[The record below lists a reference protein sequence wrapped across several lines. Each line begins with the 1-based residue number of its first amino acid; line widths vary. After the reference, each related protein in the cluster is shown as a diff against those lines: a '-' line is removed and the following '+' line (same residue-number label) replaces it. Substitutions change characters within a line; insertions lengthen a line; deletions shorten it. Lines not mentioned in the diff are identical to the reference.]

1 MCFVYASIPILLA
14 ALLAPT
20 SVSIA
25 DRGYAL
31 LIVGVLWFAAH
42 SHRERGGSIDVSI
55 DNKVIGYDDNG
66 RYLVKAKSIRNITGP
81 HSGALHNL
89 PAHITGI
96 SKGLYVVDRGNG
108 YRDNSDVDPR
118 DFAALS
124 DGHYHIQ
131 PRGAGN
137 GLTDLM
143 VGWDHNYIQK
153 DDTE

>member
-14 ALLAPT
+14 AFLAPT

-108 YRDNSDVDPR
+108 YRDNSDATAGDFMPVDGN
-118 DFAALS
+118 F
-124 DGHYHIQ
+124 HVQ

-137 GLTDLM
+137 GLTDM
-143 VGWDHNYIQK
+143 MAGWTHNYIQEDK
-153 DDTE
+153 

>member
-55 DNKVIGYDDNG
+55 DNKVVGYDDDG
-66 RYLVKAKSIRNITGP
+66 RYLVRAKSIRNITGP

-108 YRDNSDVDPR
+108 YRDNSDAKAEDFKPVD
-118 DFAALS
+118 
-124 DGHYHIQ
+124 GYHIQ

-137 GLTDLM
+137 GLADM
-143 VGWDHNYIQK
+143 MGGWTHNYIQE
-153 DDTE
+153 D